1 MNDSTIRVLLAEDHA
16 MVRSGIRMLLSR
28 FSGFE
33 VVGEA
38 GNGREAIRQAEA
50 LQPDVVLMDL
60 TMPDLNGFDATAE
73 ITRLVPE
80 TRVLVV
86 SMHAHE
92 EYVTRAIRAGASGYV
107 VKEAGGDELAR
118 AVRTVAGG
126 EMYVSPELGG
136 AEALVNGESQ
146 ALERYDRLTPRHR
159 EVLQLVAEG
168 YTTREIAE
176 RLGISVKT
184 VEAHRSEIMRRL
196 GIHELAGLVR
206 FAVRLGIVQ
215 A

>member
-1 MNDSTIRVLLAEDHA
+1 

-28 FSGFE
+28 FTGFE

-38 GNGREAIRQAEA
+38 ANGREAIRQAEA
-50 LQPDVVLMDL
+50 LHPDVVLMDL

-73 ITRLVPE
+73 ITRLLPE

-92 EYVTRAIRAGASGYV
+92 EYVTRALRSGASGYV

-118 AVRTVAGG
+118 AVRSVAAG
-126 EMYVSPELGG
+126 ETYVSPELGA
-136 AEALVNGESQ
+136 AEVLANGEGR

>member
-1 MNDSTIRVLLAEDHA
+1 

-28 FSGFE
+28 FTGFE

-38 GNGREAIRQAEA
+38 ANGREAIRQAEA
-50 LQPDVVLMDL
+50 LRPDVVLMDL

-73 ITRLVPE
+73 ITRLVPD

-92 EYVTRAIRAGASGYV
+92 EYVTRALRAGASGYV

-118 AVRTVAGG
+118 AVRAVAAG
-126 EMYVSPELGG
+126 ETYVSPALGG
-136 AEALVNGESQ
+136 AEALANGEGPV
-146 ALERYDRLTPRHR
+146 LERYDRLTPRHR

>member
-1 MNDSTIRVLLAEDHA
+1 
-16 MVRSGIRMLLSR
+16 MLLSR
-28 FSGFE
+28 FTGFE

-38 GNGREAIRQAEA
+38 ANGRDAIRQAEE
-50 LQPDVVLMDL
+50 LHPDVVLMDL

-73 ITRLVPE
+73 ITRLLPD
-80 TRVLVV
+80 TRVLIV

-92 EYVTRAIRAGASGYV
+92 EYVTRALRAGASGYV
-107 VKEAGGDELAR
+107 VKEAGGEELAR
-118 AVRTVAGG
+118 AVRAVAEGDT
-126 EMYVSPELGG
+126 YVSPELGG
-136 AEALVNGESQ
+136 AETHVNGEGQS
-146 ALERYDRLTPRHR
+146 LERYDRLTPRHR